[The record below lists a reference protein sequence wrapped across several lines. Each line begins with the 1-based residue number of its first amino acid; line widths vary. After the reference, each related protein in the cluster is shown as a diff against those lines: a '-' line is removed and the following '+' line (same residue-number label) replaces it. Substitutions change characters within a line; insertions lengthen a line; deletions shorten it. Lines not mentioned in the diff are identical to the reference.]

1 MPFIWSV
8 FGFVIYFWSNE
19 NNEPIHF
26 HIAKG
31 TRGEHNTKFWLY
43 SDGTIHLCHNKSR
56 YKKQELRKIQD
67 LQYNSKF
74 VNRLINEWQY
84 KFRYVKFIK

>member
-1 MPFIWSV
+1 MPFVWSV

-43 SDGTIHLCHNKSR
+43 SDGTIHLCHNNSR
-56 YKKQELRKIQD
+56 YKKQEIKKIIEM
-67 LQYNSKF
+67 QYNIDF
-74 VNRLINEWQY
+74 TNELIDQWRRRFGY
-84 KFRYVKFIK
+84 IKFIK